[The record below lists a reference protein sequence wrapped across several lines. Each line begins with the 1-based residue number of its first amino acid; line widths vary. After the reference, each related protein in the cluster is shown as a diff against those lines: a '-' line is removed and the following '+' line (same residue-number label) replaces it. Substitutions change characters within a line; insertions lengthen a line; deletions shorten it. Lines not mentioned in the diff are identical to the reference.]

1 MMYFKIYVIAAIIIY
16 CLVARKLRKDAES
29 QNTEDPRTEPI
40 DTFLDHKNDIRQGIK
55 ATLAIVLVIVG
66 FFVFLMDVFVY
77 DYWLFFGDKRTSEIE
92 NKYGI
97 IVDDDIDLKK
107 YKRVFGGPDGAHSR
121 LEFECD
127 IDCKSFFEKN
137 CRGELVY
144 YTENGMVYYADGT
157 KEEYWEDF
165 SESKD
170 ILCYRLNRTHT
181 AIFQKDGDKYKVTI

>member
-1 MMYFKIYVIAAIIIY
+1 MLFFTIYSIAAIIIY
-16 CLVARKLRKDAES
+16 CFVAWKLRKKAES
-29 QNTEDPRTEPI
+29 ESTENPETEPI
-40 DTFLDHKNDIRQGIK
+40 DTFLDHKNGIHQGIK
-55 ATLAIVLVIVG
+55 ATLAIVLIIVG
-66 FFVFLMDVFVY
+66 SFVFFSDVFVY

-157 KEEYWEDF
+157 KGEYES
-165 SESKD
+165 SESED
-170 ILCYRLNRTHT
+170 VLCYRSSRTHT